1 MTSASRKKCVQA
13 SVVLVFL
20 SLLFFVATPQSK
32 VQAASRLPVERCA
45 VLLIHL
51 HGNRPATSTC
61 LAWGKLVNG
70 KMIPDTQT
78 ADCNDLGITLQIDS
92 DYNGNVCFTGTGYL
106 GIRLDSVYQI
116 FTYSYGGWV
125 LYYHGGPGYKYFLN
139 SDSYYYCKNS
149 PFCGYGVEITQVD
162 VYNN

>member
-1 MTSASRKKCVQA
+1 MTSTSRKKCIQV
-13 SVVLVFL
+13 SIVLVFL
-20 SLLFFVATPQSK
+20 SLLFFVATPQSR
-32 VQAASRLPVERCA
+32 VQAASRVPVERCA

-51 HGNRPATSTC
+51 HGNRPVTSTC

-78 ADCNDLGITLQIDS
+78 ANCFSSGITLQIQS
-92 DYNGNVCFTGTGYL
+92 YYNGDVCFTGNGYL
-106 GIRLDSVYQI
+106 GIKLDAVWQI
-116 FTYSYGGWV
+116 NTYNYGGWV
-125 LYYHGGPGYKYFLN
+125 LYYDGGPGYKYYLN
-139 SDSYYYCKNS
+139 SGGLYNCNDS